1 MFIYTYIVYP
11 DPDISDFVDSNFYP
25 TALQV
30 PVLKS

>member
-1 MFIYTYIVYP
+1 MLIYTYIVYP
-11 DPDISDFVDSNFYP
+11 DPDISDFLGSNFYT